1 MRLKYVI
8 YDPNEHIN
16 VLYKL
21 LIHRK
26 YNISH
31 VKNITEKEHKEFC
44 LKQPYRCW
52 YLIFNSEEP
61 IGAFYITF
69 ENCIAINLIGDNKD
83 FFDEILQYI
92 LSNFSPLP
100 EVPSV
105 IPPHFFCNINP
116 SNKNYIESVI
126 EYGGKLIQ
134 SSYAFKNDGQ

>member
-8 YDPNEHIN
+8 FDPNEHTN

-31 VKNITEKEHKEFC
+31 GKNTTEKEHKEFC
-44 LKQPYRCW
+44 LKQPYRYW

-69 ENCIAINLIGDNKD
+69 ENCIAINLIEDNKD

-92 LSNFSPLP
+92 FSNFSPLP

-105 IPPHFFCNINP
+105 TPLHFFCNINP

-134 SSYAFKNDGQ
+134 SSYTFKNDG